1 MGNIKKASVVIVPT
15 ALAMS
20 ALTGCATNVEYHNK
34 ELDTKEIYDGIYSQ
48 FIEAINENGNE
59 INPSNNF
66 MEMYKIDKSNR
77 EYLHRF
83 FDTGYLK
90 SFDEAYNLSHLL
102 EEIGDEDPTYEMV
115 VGLIDQNE
123 KLDSKEKDI
132 LKKSVLDIYKKY
144 PNLNKS
150 LLIMNASTL
159 SIRHIYVEDEFY
171 SRYNAYANTIL
182 INDKYATNADLTET
196 AIRNASGYLY
206 TNCYL
211 DLYNKKILCSD
222 TINYLNIGYMG
233 NVGREIVEGGK
244 TFKDGFVADITM
256 DTIDCALYPD
266 LAEDV
271 YIFRLMSKMEKMS
284 YEEYVKGGFEGIIN
298 KMRENGHNGMIRHL
312 IRFDDPE
319 EQYNKCYI
327 MIDILNA
334 YIGYLRTTQSDEDI
348 YYEISNMLDECSRG
362 ISYPTDMA
370 FYERT
375 RSRDIHIWL
384 QFMFKDAIEAS
395 KEKTR

>member
-150 LLIMNASTL
+150 LLL
-159 SIRHIYVEDEFY
+159 
-171 SRYNAYANTIL
+171 
-182 INDKYATNADLTET
+182 
-196 AIRNASGYLY
+196 
-206 TNCYL
+206 
-211 DLYNKKILCSD
+211 LCS
-222 TINYLNIGYMG
+222 IESIKFL
-233 NVGREIVEGGK
+233 
-244 TFKDGFVADITM
+244 
-256 DTIDCALYPD
+256 ID
-266 LAEDV
+266 
-271 YIFRLMSKMEKMS
+271 
-284 YEEYVKGGFEGIIN
+284 
-298 KMRENGHNGMIRHL
+298 
-312 IRFDDPE
+312 
-319 EQYNKCYI
+319 
-327 MIDILNA
+327 
-334 YIGYLRTTQSDEDI
+334 
-348 YYEISNMLDECSRG
+348 
-362 ISYPTDMA
+362 
-370 FYERT
+370 
-375 RSRDIHIWL
+375 
-384 QFMFKDAIEAS
+384 
-395 KEKTR
+395 